1 MNDPQ
6 RENIIASQAS
16 DASSREKIA
25 QLWGSPA
32 TLRRRAP
39 LRRCAPPR
47 RGAAHCH
54 PAACSTAS
62 HQRSLAHMRLEEF
75 HFSVFNYAKLILAS
89 HARQTPFACH
99 VFMCIM
105 TLFTA
110 GNKEILCINTK
121 QNHHSPPPFEKG
133 RGFVT
138 IGDKTSTKE
147 ANNHSF

>member
-1 MNDPQ
+1 MNNPQ
-6 RENIIASQAS
+6 RENIIALQAS

-110 GNKEILCINTK
+110 GNKEILCIHKYKTK
-121 QNHHSPPPFEKG
+121 SPFTP
-133 RGFVT
+133 T
-138 IGDKTSTKE
+138 I
-147 ANNHSF
+147 